1 VINKQSWLGTNEQ
14 RAELQPVLE
23 VMSAQRYAAR
33 IWEKDANLWSSEP
46 GQQEKIENRLGWLR
60 LPERCLARVGEL
72 VRFAEGI
79 RQEGFAHI
87 VLLGMGGSCLGARA
101 LARVVKASAGYP
113 TLKVLDSTVP
123 AEVLRIT
130 DSINPELT
138 LFVVASKSGTTTEV
152 LSFFEYF
159 YNQVDEVKGDRAGE
173 NFVVI
178 TDPGSA
184 LAKIADQRGL
194 RATFE
199 NWPDVGG
206 RFSVLSYFGMLP
218 AALVG
223 LPIAQILEG
232 GDAMAAACGPSV
244 PPEQNPG
251 LRLGALLGACYRLG
265 RDKIT
270 LLAPAE
276 LEGFADW
283 VEQLLAESTGKQGK
297 GLIPVVRES
306 VGEPEVYGNDRLF
319 VHMHLPGDGQF
330 GALISELTAVG
341 HPVIDIELTEVDS
354 IGQEMYRW
362 ELATAAVGAL
372 MGINPFDEPNVQE
385 SKDRTRQVLAE
396 YVQIGQL
403 PQFTPDVVEEPLRF
417 YGAPGADCAADA
429 LGQLFSQA
437 KPGDYVAIMAY
448 LPHSAHTEQVLGEVR
463 RQIRDVL
470 KVPATLGYGPGFLH
484 STGQLHK
491 GGPNIGLLIQLVA
504 EDGLAVPIPGKE
516 YDFATLKDA
525 QALGDFAVLQQR
537 GRRVL
542 RIELGCE
549 VDQGL
554 AALAKVTSEA
564 LGNAPGV
571 AD

>member
-1 VINKQSWLGTNEQ
+1 VINEQSWLGTDEQ
-14 RAELQPVLE
+14 KAELQAMLE
-23 VMSAQRYAAR
+23 VMSAERYMAR
-33 IWEKDANLWSSEP
+33 IWDKDASLWTSEP
-46 GQQEKIENRLGWLR
+46 SQQEKIANRLGWLR
-60 LPERCLARVGEL
+60 LPERCLPRVGEL
-72 VRFAEGI
+72 AQFADRI
-79 RQEGFAHI
+79 CQEGFEHV
-87 VLLGMGGSCLGARA
+87 VLLGMGGSCLGAWA
-101 LARVVKASAGYP
+101 LACIVEVRAGY
-113 TLKVLDSTVP
+113 LSLEVLDSTVP
-123 AEVLRIT
+123 AEVLRVT
-130 DSINPELT
+130 ESINPELT

-159 YNQVDEVKGDRAGE
+159 YGQIRQIKGERAGE

-178 TDPGSA
+178 TDSGSA
-184 LAKIADQRGL
+184 LAEIADRRGL

-218 AALVG
+218 AALAG

-232 GDAMAAACGPSV
+232 GQVMAAACGPSV

-270 LLAPAE
+270 LLTPAE
-276 LEGFADW
+276 LKGFADW
-283 VEQLLAESTGKQGK
+283 VEQLLAESIGKQGK
-297 GLIPVVRES
+297 GLIPVVREP
-306 VGEPEVYGNDRLF
+306 VGEPEVYGDDRLF
-319 VHMHLPGDGQF
+319 VHIYLPGDEQF
-330 GALISELTAVG
+330 GALISELTAAG
-341 HPVIDIELTEVDS
+341 HPVINIELSEVNS

-396 YVQIGQL
+396 YAQAGQL

-417 YGAPGADCAADA
+417 YGAAGADSAAKA
-429 LGQLFSQA
+429 LMQLFGKSE
-437 KPGDYVAIMAY
+437 PGDYVAIMAY
-448 LPHSAHTEQVLGEVR
+448 LPQAPDTDRVLNHLRGE
-463 RQIRDVL
+463 IRDAL
-470 KVPATLGYGPGFLH
+470 RVPATLGYGPRFLH

-491 GGPNIGLLIQLVA
+491 GGPNTGLLIQLVA
-504 EDGLAVPIPGKE
+504 EDGLAVPISGKE

-525 QALGDFAVLQQR
+525 QAIGDFAVLQQR

-542 RIELGCE
+542 RIELGR
-549 VDQGL
+549 DIDRGL
-554 AALAKVTSEA
+554 TTLSELISEA
-564 LGNAPGV
+564 LHNTPGV
-571 AD
+571 A